1 MCPLWCIVTR
11 VGSPRSD
18 HETTK
23 FAYQCTYLPNSFRI
37 ELRLYSTNGFPVTAE
52 SAWKFLYLNIHI
64 KHTEKIMSVLLLKK
78 KKFIHFRYFSTIKG
92 KFGIY
97 PCINI
102 QHSYNMHSVNR
113 QRNLLD
119 MICQARFTV
128 ASLWSRNYKVRI
140 PLHLI
145 SQIISLLRWVI
156 LYLWFP
162 SSSRKFVEIPIPWY
176 SYGAYF

>member
-1 MCPLWCIVTR
+1 MHCDKVMVASLWSRNEKV
-11 VGSPRSD
+11 
-18 HETTK
+18 
-23 FAYQCTYLPNSFRI
+23 RI
-37 ELRLYSTNGFPVTAE
+37 LMHFMVLKSGQLFPYRTSLTLYWSGFPVTAE

-64 KHTEKIMSVLLLKK
+64 KHTEKIMSVLVLKK
-78 KKFIHFRYFSTIKG
+78 KITRFRYFSRIKG
-92 KFGIY
+92 KFRIH

-113 QRNLLD
+113 QRNLLHTT
-119 MICQARFTV
+119 CQPRFTI

-156 LYLWFP
+156 LHLWFL
-162 SSSRKFVEIPIPWY
+162 SSSRKFVKIPIRWY

>member
-1 MCPLWCIVTR
+1 MCALWCIVTR

-64 KHTEKIMSVLLLKK
+64 KHTEKIISVLLLKK
-78 KKFIHFRYFSTIKG
+78 KIR
-92 KFGIY
+92 IY